1 MSKKNLILTIIC
13 CLAFMIIGGVA
24 GYFIA
29 DNDSLAN
36 ADDYIKNTIL
46 PVILG
51 SGTGGGIFAIAM
63 TLILNSLKVATNN
76 FGTSSEK
83 LNSAYKL
90 VSDQNLKLIED
101 SNQIKSYNEILQTLM
116 LEVETLKKMLQTGL
130 CNTEE
135 LVKSGI
141 ATEIARI
148 SEHTEEKPLVEQG
161 GEDNANK
168 N

>member
-29 DNDSLAN
+29 DNGSLAN

-76 FGTSSEK
+76 FGVSSEK

-90 VSDQNLKLIED
+90 VSEQNLKLIED

-116 LEVETLKKMLQTGL
+116 LEV
-130 CNTEE
+130 
-135 LVKSGI
+135 
-141 ATEIARI
+141 
-148 SEHTEEKPLVEQG
+148 
-161 GEDNANK
+161 
-168 N
+168 